1 MTKID
6 LFGAG
11 HLVTK
16 KVIINPFVKGDSTKN
31 AK

>member
-6 LFGAG
+6 LFSAG
-11 HLVTK
+11 PLVTK
-16 KVIINPFVKGDSTKN
+16 KLIFKLFVKGDSTKN